1 MYRPASCSHPPLSFC
16 LRPLCPHLWPA
27 PSILGS
33 KQGPN
38 CPQLA
43 WLRPITLLLPTPG
56 PAGAQPQPHQGQPT
70 VCWLCDVATDDHS
83 LPFGPCELHLGRPQ
97 TGQSP
102 RVRARAARTGRWDPA
117 RNASHRGHA
126 AARDPLAFG
135 HLGLSRSLQSGCCVL
150 RSTLSGPLPAGPAAC
165 TAVQAGSLLPHAGIQ
180 PQVGQTQ
187 THQHHAGQS
196 PCAQGA
202 DRTWTRRP
210 GSPFTLLGFPFR
222 RPPATMLSPWAGP
235 QQGSWAPP
243 YSAAALCAHWLL
255 HSCSWLQ
262 VPSHAGL

>member
-27 PSILGS
+27 PSVLGS

-43 WLRPITLLLPTPG
+43 WLRPIILPLPTPG

-102 RVRARAARTGRWDPA
+102 RVRARAARTSRWDPA

-135 HLGLSRSLQSGCCVL
+135 HLGVVMFFAKWLLCVEVHSLW
-150 RSTLSGPLPAGPAAC
+150 TP
-165 TAVQAGSLLPHAGIQ
+165 
-180 PQVGQTQ
+180 
-187 THQHHAGQS
+187 
-196 PCAQGA
+196 PCRA
-202 DRTWTRRP
+202 
-210 GSPFTLLGFPFR
+210 S
-222 RPPATMLSPWAGP
+222 
-235 QQGSWAPP
+235 
-243 YSAAALCAHWLL
+243 CL
-255 HSCSWLQ
+255 HSC
-262 VPSHAGL
+262 PGGLPAPTCRNSAPGWPNANTPASCWAEPLCSGC